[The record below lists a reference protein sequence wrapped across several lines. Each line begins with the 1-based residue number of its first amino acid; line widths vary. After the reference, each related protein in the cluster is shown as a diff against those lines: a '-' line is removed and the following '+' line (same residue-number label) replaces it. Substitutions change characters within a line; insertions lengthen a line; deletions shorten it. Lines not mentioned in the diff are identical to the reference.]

1 MYKKIQFLWWT
12 LGFISND
19 THNIHRSSTP
29 EKGVDRKE
37 YTERNTAK
45 RQQIRT
51 FAYAQKSILAK
62 SYLMTNCFVRK
73 TWKVLNEIHF
83 VSFCRISKHLA
94 ERLTYLC
101 PTYCQ
106 FMKSSWHQFLVGCGK
121 NIQETKNLYLNNH
134 LLFFQ
139 VNKKSAKCHLCKNGG
154 RFNRSVSEK
163 IKIIDKLPLVSTF
176 LCSVKAQIQK
186 PLC

>member
-12 LGFISND
+12 LGFTSND

-45 RQQIRT
+45 RQQIQT
-51 FAYAQKSILAK
+51 FAYAQKSILAR
-62 SYLMTNCFVRK
+62 SYLMTCCFERK
-73 TWKVLNEIHF
+73 TLKVLNDIHC
-83 VSFCRISKHLA
+83 VSFCRISKHLV

-121 NIQETKNLYLNNH
+121 DIQETKKLYLNNH
-134 LLFFQ
+134 LLFFP
-139 VNKKSAKCHLCKNGG
+139 S
-154 RFNRSVSEK
+154 
-163 IKIIDKLPLVSTF
+163 
-176 LCSVKAQIQK
+176 
-186 PLC
+186 